1 MTEMKWSEVWRLPFV
16 GDLEELPFK
25 DDKVCVV
32 GMFGKSQVGYGTKST
47 TINTVLDREVFPLHW
62 PDGAGLQ
69 SQEDTYIEAFYDKS
83 KNVIYLHLVS
93 VFDTSMLVSL
103 CGKLDR
109 DLPYADVHKFWRD
122 QELRHARGLLF
133 LFHVCHI
140 LVALHPTCTFD
151 MTYGQLLRT
160 VDSIRLKMLPVLQEV
175 LRDAPVGAEWKS
187 AGRSCT
193 PRLLFVFQRSCLPT
207 GSDAHAETG
216 KSKGTKHSPK
226 KRLQHRIEDQ
236 IYRIFRKSRLLTNQS
251 KDCLFT
257 VPPNQTFVYIQS
269 RAGPVDAINTLLSN
283 LHQTCA
289 LGKEAEVHTSRSYSM
304 SRRTNQS
311 TTINPPSILLP
322 AKPTGADDSLLGF
335 LRTNQSTTINP
346 PSILLPAKP
355 NSADDSLLGF
365 LWQHV
370 ELVLSG
376 KGFDDSVGRNPQ
388 PSHFELPHQTVNL
401 QPSHFELP
409 TCGKWLTVCNMLHE
423 LLLTESGQNAKVE
436 SSLESMGSSLDVETK
451 FSDSRCSK
459 VLPLASSAYQNNLPS
474 HYTSKVHNNQL
485 GQVLKVHNNQLG
497 QALKVFKQHA
507 RGPAYDHYVLQLQ
520 EDCEKFWANGRQL
533 CEERSLTGQ
542 HCVHPFHTLPKP
554 GQPSDPEPT
563 DSQVV
568 PCMPHNSRARSL
580 CACNCGRKQAQRD
593 DPFDVKAANHDFF
606 SLMEEKC
613 CSSLEHISFPVF
625 QRQPQG
631 TPGED
636 TNPPEEDPPPTLQ
649 PEDAAP
655 MSEEEPH
662 PTLQPE
668 PEVSMKTD
676 PEPSKR
682 KDSVLSSATT
692 TASGGLSLALS
703 LASFAVLLA
712 ARVDLLQREFC
723 HGEKVSRSNKTA
735 SSRRLKRVFGNALFS
750 RRLEA
755 VLLERETFSPWQKL
769 PRQQIVPRGRILLAL
784 LREKITPTPNKTAK
798 EASMFGC
805 PGQSG
810 GSDMFVSMLHAD
822 QNSDS
827 LAAVGMD
834 GMMAADNQQ
843 QEAEAEKTAQLVRQP
858 SVTESLPGMLHSDCP
873 PGVLPKYSSW
883 ELVCLGPAG
892 LYYPSLG
899 LEQPGFIHGSNLLL
913 AWDIPIHTERPQQ
926 GDQAWPAP
934 GESQTVR
941 RSIPHGGKPR
951 RGAKDSDSFVR
962 VYVGYEYECARGH
975 RFLCSGPDK
984 VMKTSTSGAVKETA
998 LKLLSMDMPL
1008 YFPCPC
1014 PSRGAK
1020 PHLGQLMRVFLT
1032 TPDPPVQIHLHPRLQ
1047 PGPPPC
1053 PTFYPQEE
1061 DIPLPPSR
1069 LWVLRLPFVYVG
1081 EAGVISPPRDSQP
1094 LLSCKVLKGLL
1105 KATIVEE
1112 EEVLAH

>member
-1 MTEMKWSEVWRLPFV
+1 MTGMKWNEVWRLPFV

-47 TINTVLDREVFPLHW
+47 TINTILDREVFPLHW

-69 SQEDTYIEAFYDKS
+69 SQEETYVEAFYDKS

-103 CGKLDR
+103 CTNLDQ

-122 QELRHARGLLF
+122 QELQHARGLIF

-151 MTYGQLLRT
+151 MSYGQLLRT
-160 VDSIRLKMLPVLQEV
+160 VDSVRLKMLPILQDV

-193 PRLLFVFQRSCLPT
+193 PRLLFVFQKSCLPT
-207 GSDAHAETG
+207 ESETRAESG

-226 KRLQHRIEDQ
+226 KRLQPRIEDQ

-269 RAGPVDAINTLLSN
+269 GDGPVDAITNLLSN
-283 LHQTCA
+283 LHQNCA
-289 LGKEAEVHTSRSYSM
+289 MGKEAEAPASRSYQM

-311 TTINPPSILLP
+311 ALMNPPSILLP
-322 AKPTGADDSLLGF
+322 T
-335 LRTNQSTTINP
+335 
-346 PSILLPAKP
+346 KP
-355 NSADDSLLGF
+355 NGADDSLLGF
-365 LWQHV
+365 LWQHID
-370 ELVLSG
+370 LVLSG

-388 PSHFELPHQTVNL
+388 PSHFELP
-401 QPSHFELP
+401 SYK
-409 TCGKWLTVCNMLHE
+409 KWLSVCNTLYE
-423 LLLTESGQNAKVE
+423 LLLTEAGQHAKVQGC
-436 SSLESMGSSLDVETK
+436 LETMGSSLDVETK

-459 VLPLASSAYQNNLPS
+459 VLPLASSAYQNSLPS

-485 GQVLKVHNNQLG
+485 A
-497 QALKVFKQHA
+497 QAMKVFKQHA
-507 RGPAYDHYVLQLQ
+507 HGPAYEHYVLQLQ

-554 GQPSDPEPT
+554 GQPADPEPS

-606 SLMEEKC
+606 HLMEEKC

-631 TPGED
+631 TPGEEVAP
-636 TNPPEEDPPPTLQ
+636 TPEEDPPPTFQ
-649 PEDAAP
+649 
-655 MSEEEPH
+655 
-662 PTLQPE
+662 
-668 PEVSMKTD
+668 PEVSIKTD
-676 PEPSKR
+676 TEPSKR

-703 LASFAVLLA
+703 L
-712 ARVDLLQREFC
+712 
-723 HGEKVSRSNKTA
+723 
-735 SSRRLKRVFGNALFS
+735 
-750 RRLEA
+750 
-755 VLLERETFSPWQKL
+755 
-769 PRQQIVPRGRILLAL
+769 
-784 LREKITPTPNKTAK
+784 
-798 EASMFGC
+798 
-805 PGQSG
+805 GQSG

-834 GMMAADNQQ
+834 SMMAADSQQ
-843 QEAEAEKTAQLVRQP
+843 QEAEAEKTSQLVRQP

-873 PGVLPKYSSW
+873 PGILPKFSSW
-883 ELVCLGPAG
+883 ELVSLGPVSQ
-892 LYYPSLG
+892 YYPSMG
-899 LEQPGFIHGSNLLL
+899 LEQPGFIHGSNFLL

-934 GESQTVR
+934 GESQSVR

-984 VMKTSTSGAVKETA
+984 VMKASNSGSVKETA
-998 LKLLSMDMPL
+998 MKLLSMDMPL

-1020 PHLGQLMRVFLT
+1020 PHLGQLMRVFIT

-1053 PTFYPQEE
+1053 PTFYPQDE

-1112 EEVLAH
+1112 GD

>member
-1 MTEMKWSEVWRLPFV
+1 MTEMKWNEIWCLPFV

-83 KNVIYLHLVS
+83 KSVIYLHLVS

-289 LGKEAEVHTSRSYSM
+289 LGREAEVHTSRSYSM

-311 TTINPPSILLP
+311 TTV
-322 AKPTGADDSLLGF
+322 
-335 LRTNQSTTINP
+335 NP

-388 PSHFELPHQTVNL
+388 PSHFELP
-401 QPSHFELP
+401 
-409 TCGKWLTVCNMLHE
+409 TCRKWLTVCNMLYE
-423 LLLTESGQNAKVE
+423 LLTESGQNAKVE

-474 HYTSKVHNNQL
+474 HYTS
-485 GQVLKVHNNQLG
+485 KVHNNQLG

-580 CACNCGRKQAQRD
+580 CACNCGRKQTQRD

-613 CSSLEHISFPVF
+613 CSSLEHILFPVF

-636 TNPPEEDPPPTLQ
+636 TNPPEEEPP
-649 PEDAAP
+649 
-655 MSEEEPH
+655 

-668 PEVSMKTD
+668 PEVKTD

-703 LASFAVLLA
+703 L
-712 ARVDLLQREFC
+712 
-723 HGEKVSRSNKTA
+723 
-735 SSRRLKRVFGNALFS
+735 
-750 RRLEA
+750 
-755 VLLERETFSPWQKL
+755 
-769 PRQQIVPRGRILLAL
+769 
-784 LREKITPTPNKTAK
+784 
-798 EASMFGC
+798 
-805 PGQSG
+805 
-810 GSDMFVSMLHAD
+810 
-822 QNSDS
+822 
-827 LAAVGMD
+827 
-834 GMMAADNQQ
+834 
-843 QEAEAEKTAQLVRQP
+843 EKTAQLVRQP

-892 LYYPSLG
+892 QYYPSLG

-962 VYVGYEYECARGH
+962 VYIGYEYECARGH

>member
-151 MTYGQLLRT
+151 MTYGQILRT
-160 VDSIRLKMLPVLQEV
+160 VDSVRLKMLPVLQEV

-193 PRLLFVFQRSCLPT
+193 PRLLFVFQKSCLPT

-335 LRTNQSTTINP
+335 L
-346 PSILLPAKP
+346 
-355 NSADDSLLGF
+355 
-365 LWQHV
+365 WQHV

-388 PSHFELPHQTVNL
+388 PSHFELP
-401 QPSHFELP
+401 
-409 TCGKWLTVCNMLHE
+409 TCGKWLTVCNVLYE

-436 SSLESMGSSLDVETK
+436 SSLESMGSCLDVETK

-474 HYTSKVHNNQL
+474 HYTS
-485 GQVLKVHNNQLG
+485 KVHNNQLG

-631 TPGED
+631 TPGEEA
-636 TNPPEEDPPPTLQ
+636 NPPEEEPP
-649 PEDAAP
+649 
-655 MSEEEPH
+655 

-668 PEVSMKTD
+668 PEVSMKAD

-703 LASFAVLLA
+703 L
-712 ARVDLLQREFC
+712 
-723 HGEKVSRSNKTA
+723 
-735 SSRRLKRVFGNALFS
+735 
-750 RRLEA
+750 
-755 VLLERETFSPWQKL
+755 
-769 PRQQIVPRGRILLAL
+769 
-784 LREKITPTPNKTAK
+784 
-798 EASMFGC
+798 
-805 PGQSG
+805 GQSG

-892 LYYPSLG
+892 QYYPSLG